1 MLIEDPETIIHIRPL
16 AWHIKF
22 GKCKALKKELNEKS
36 MPVMWHPKKWRDCVV
51 SEDEKMYRSIQYHG
65 IVYSYTLFR
74 YYVVFFR
81 QVSCKNCLI

>member
-36 MPVMWHPKKWRDCVV
+36 MPVVWHPKKWRDCVV
-51 SEDEKMYRSIQYHG
+51 SECQNVSVFVNVSRAFLD
-65 IVYSYTLFR
+65 FR
-74 YYVVFFR
+74 F
-81 QVSCKNCLI
+81 